1 MKKTQLR
8 KIIRESIKELMTE
21 QQLSTSYPKTYGCC
35 LPGAMNYNS
44 TISGNGC
51 QNCGCIFAGPNAD
64 PNNFPQGY
72 TMGNDIPENN
82 NSCVGMD
89 GYIDPAAYS
98 GPTTSLTC
106 DGSLWANQPM
116 WETNFSNIVSNS
128 NNPCNFLQNK
138 MDMWMQNIG
147 NAGSNQA
154 NQLACKI
161 KYIQTVLW
169 PQYNC

>member
-1 MKKTQLR
+1 
-8 KIIRESIKELMTE
+8 
-21 QQLSTSYPKTYGCC
+21 
-35 LPGAMNYNS
+35 
-44 TISGNGC
+44 
-51 QNCGCIFAGPNAD
+51 
-64 PNNFPQGY
+64 
-72 TMGNDIPENN
+72 MGNDIPENN

-98 GPTTSLTC
+98 GPTTTMTC

-147 NAGSNQA
+147 NVGSNQA

-161 KYIQTVLW
+161 KYIQAVLW